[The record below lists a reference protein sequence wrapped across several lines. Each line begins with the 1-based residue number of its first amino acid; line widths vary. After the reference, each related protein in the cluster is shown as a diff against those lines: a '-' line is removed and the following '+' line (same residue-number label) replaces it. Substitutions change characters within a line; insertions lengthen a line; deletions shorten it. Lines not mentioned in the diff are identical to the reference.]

1 MILIQKLCQDQFC
14 LIVASIFICSYGKV
28 MSAINGNAIKIK
40 QQIAIVG
47 GNEGNNIFTKSE
59 SLDKI

>member
-1 MILIQKLCQDQFC
+1 MILIQKLCQDQFP

-28 MSAINGNAIKIK
+28 LSAISRNAIKIR

-47 GNEGNNIFTKSE
+47 GNEGKNIKSE
-59 SLDKI
+59 SLDEI